1 MHMCSIFQVHVAMVA
16 SELPLVTSVTNAAMP
31 AVIALLGNSSVHS
44 GQASSTATSPS
55 GGVACVREHGTAKS
69 LGHRH
74 GMPPGPVGSHE
85 EFVAQLLRYDYLL
98 RPPEKV
104 GMAPALARVAWA
116 GASASNSGRNITAPN
131 SSSGGGFAP
140 FGEHWESG
148 REESYDAFLFHDHY
162 VWHSAR
168 PRPKQGT
175 IEVRP
180 ACQQPHEDT
189 CVAAAL
195 GLGIVEAHQEL
206 APFLASFN
214 GNTSN
219 ESNPVNNASSDDGAF
234 GLRGVWPELQ
244 QLHHRACE
252 SGLADGKVRTLAAG
266 VLERASE
273 GLQRRGLGE
282 EKYLAPLYAR
292 IEAKANPGQV
302 AQDMLAKD
310 GMGALLKHF
319 TKRA

>member
-1 MHMCSIFQVHVAMVA
+1 MVA

-44 GQASSTATSPS
+44 GQVHSTPS
-55 GGVACVREHGTAKS
+55 TPTRGVACVREHGTAKS

-74 GMPPGPVGSHE
+74 GMPPGPVGSSE
-85 EFVAQLLRYDYLL
+85 EFVAQILSYDYLL

-104 GMAPALARVAWA
+104 GLAPELARVTWA
-116 GASASNSGRNITAPN
+116 GASSGRSLGGMNSNN
-131 SSSGGGFAP
+131 SSSTGSFAS

-148 REESYDAFLFHDHY
+148 REDSYDAFLHHDHY

-180 ACQQPHEDT
+180 ACQQPHADS

-195 GLGIVEAHQEL
+195 GLGIVEAHRDL
-206 APFLASFN
+206 APFLASFDAQTSSSAGSHHN
-214 GNTSN
+214 NNTGSN
-219 ESNPVNNASSDDGAF
+219 HGANNSSSSDGAF

-244 QLHHRACE
+244 QLHHQACE
-252 SGLADGKVRTLAAG
+252 SGLADDKVRTLAAG

-273 GLQRRGLGE
+273 GLCRRGLGE
-282 EKYLAPLYAR
+282 EKFLLPLFGR
-292 IEAKANPGQV
+292 IEGKENPGQV
-302 AQDMLAKD
+302 AQAILAKS
-310 GMGALLKHF
+310 GMNALVKHMA
-319 TKRA
+319 KRS